1 MKSNNTTLYIDIE
14 TQSNVDLK
22 KKGQELYFSDPDFRL
37 YLLGY
42 AVDNGPIKTIRYPSR
57 RFEDLPAD
65 FKKAASD
72 KNVRI
77 VAANAAFDHGGFN
90 RWISVPTKYRRLTD
104 YRCWSDTA
112 ARSRALGVPGDLDK
126 ASKFFGRGGK
136 DTEGSALLKN
146 YYTVKE
152 IPETDLLRLESY
164 LKVDVAELRGLDI
177 VLPEL
182 DDVNREIAQLIY
194 RQNRQGIRI
203 DRKNLYT
210 LDELAGNVVRR
221 IEETSVKFGY
231 YQKGTKLIVMSH
243 AQVRKWIVGKYGIE
257 LPTIAQKDL
266 EDWIALAGQESI
278 YRVWAALLTGE
289 PYWSWA
295 QNQNEK
301 FFHALA
307 SQKFDIKEIFKI
319 AKTRESKGKFKDFE
333 KRYREETSGLIF
345 ELPADA
351 WELVRLH
358 RARQSKGLSK
368 LANLLSIA
376 DMQGKDPRVT
386 SYQMFHGAHTGR
398 PAGRGV
404 QLHNVTRYAYGDED
418 RPIKEIFD
426 SIRSPGAKIDT
437 LPKRLGSLLWS
448 ALLPDEKSHVVVRSD
463 LSAIEPRVGA
473 WLRNDRKVLRIY
485 EETDA
490 GIGKDEYTRF
500 GEMMGFPIDILR
512 PLSKIAILA
521 ACYGMQADRYRAQCR
536 QYGIPDPGQVMAEK
550 ILSAYHRDNPS
561 VKTAWFEIMALATDC
576 IQSKRPTQ
584 YDGGRLR
591 FDYEEHGGKPFLIVK
606 LPSGRR
612 KGYADARLQR
622 TKNGY
627 QVFSYTNL
635 NNGFHE
641 TTRPPMFYEN
651 MVQMVASDVLY
662 LKALTIEEKVKVRC
676 LHTIYDEG
684 LFSSPKSGVKKINE
698 IMKAP
703 VDFMPGMPVNSKTTV
718 SKTFHKGDVA

>member
-14 TQSNVDLK
+14 TQSNVDLT
-22 KKGQELYFSDPDFRL
+22 KKGQELYFSDPDFRV

-42 AVDNGPIKTIRYPSR
+42 AVDNGPIRTIRYPSR
-57 RFEDLPAD
+57 RFEDLPSD

-90 RWISVPTKYRRLTD
+90 RWISVPSKYKRLTD

-112 ARSRALGVPGDLDK
+112 ARSRAIGVPGHLDK
-126 ASKFFGRGGK
+126 ASKFFGQGGK
-136 DTEGSALLKN
+136 DAEGSALLKN

-152 IPETDLLRLESY
+152 IPESDLIRLENY
-164 LKVDVAELRGLDI
+164 LRVDVAELRGLDI

-182 DDVNREIAQLIY
+182 DDVNREIAQLIF

-203 DRKNLYT
+203 DLENLHT
-210 LDELAGNVVRR
+210 LDELAGDVVRR
-221 IEETSVKFGY
+221 IEEASVKYGY
-231 YQKGTKLIVMSH
+231 YQKGTKLIVTSH
-243 AQVRKWIVGKYGIE
+243 TQVRKWIADKYGIE

-266 EDWIALAGQESI
+266 EDWLALAGQETI
-278 YRVWAALLTGE
+278 YKVWAALKTSE
-289 PYWSWA
+289 PFWSWA
-295 QNQNEK
+295 PKNEAV
-301 FFHALA
+301 FEALRVDYMLNDVFSVA
-307 SQKFDIKEIFKI
+307 NVVG
-319 AKTRESKGKFKDFE
+319 RKGEFKDFE
-333 KRYREETSGLIF
+333 RRYREETSGLIF

-404 QLHNVTRYAYGDED
+404 QLHNVTRYAHGDED
-418 RPIKEIFD
+418 RPIQEIFD
-426 SIRSPGAKIDT
+426 AIRSPGAEIDT

-448 ALLPDEKSHVVVRSD
+448 ALLPDEKNHVIVRSD

-473 WLRNDRKVLRIY
+473 WLRNDRKILRIY
-485 EETDA
+485 EEADA
-490 GIGKDEYTRF
+490 GTGKDEYTRF
-500 GEMMGFPIDILR
+500 GEMMGFPIEILR
-512 PLSKIAILA
+512 ALSKIAILA

-536 QYGIPDPGQVMAEK
+536 QYGIPDPGQTMAEK

-561 VKTAWFEIMALATDC
+561 VRAAWFDIMRLATDC

-584 YDGGRLR
+584 YSGGRLR
-591 FDYEEHGGKPFLIVK
+591 FDYEEHGGKPFLIVT

-612 KGYADARLQR
+612 KGYADVRLQR

-651 MVQMVASDVLY
+651 MVQMAASDVLY
-662 LKALTIEEKVKVRC
+662 LKALAIEEKVESRC

-684 LFSSPKSGVKKINE
+684 LFSTPKSGIKKINE

-718 SKTFHKGDVA
+718 SKTFHKGDAA